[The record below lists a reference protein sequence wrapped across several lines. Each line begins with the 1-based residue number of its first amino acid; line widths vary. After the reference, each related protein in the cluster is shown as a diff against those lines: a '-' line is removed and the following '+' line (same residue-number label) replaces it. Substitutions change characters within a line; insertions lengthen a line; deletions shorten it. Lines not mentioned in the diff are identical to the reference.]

1 MGIALAMTHSLWLKI
16 YDIILHKCDEIWQT
30 YTPNY
35 NPCVQDYILAWHTS
49 SDSKFR
55 ERLFPPGYNW
65 LNSQRVNYVSA
76 DSQLS
81 FKHLFLHQVFHSAD
95 LHLVHLI
102 YKAGPIRT
110 AICSFHRLWLARR
123 VNRGC
128 FVMSGGHTV
137 AAITDAEASESGWNA
152 RTSEVSSAALAWHR
166 PVVSVDLWMIK
177 SWRMWIHLFGQY
189 QLFYQ
194 CRWE

>member
-1 MGIALAMTHSLWLKI
+1 MWWNLTNI
-16 YDIILHKCDEIWQT
+16 Q
-30 YTPNY
+30 PNY
-35 NPCVQDYILAWHTS
+35 NPNVSRTTFWHDTLAQTAS
-49 SDSKFR
+49 SEKDF
-55 ERLFPPGYNW
+55 LPGYNW
-65 LNSQRVNYVSA
+65 LNSQRVNYITA

-110 AICSFHRLWLARR
+110 AVCSFHRLWLAGR
-123 VNRGC
+123 VNWGC
-128 FVMSGGHTV
+128 FIMSGGHTV

-177 SWRMWIHLFGQY
+177 TWRMWIHLFGQY
-189 QLFYQ
+189 QLFHQ